1 MPKKS
6 KGNDMVIGID
16 LGGMS
21 AKGAIL
27 KDGKLLGKS
36 RVTTDASKPAESTA
50 CDLAELC
57 MATLAAAGA
66 SLSEV
71 EAIGIGSPGV
81 IDSENGTVVY
91 WSNFQWRNVELAKQ
105 VEKLTGKKVFVTND
119 ANAAALGEARYG
131 AGKAYE
137 NSILVTL
144 GTGVGGG
151 IVLGGKLFE
160 GFKSAGAEI
169 GHMSI
174 NFDGGKCTCGRAGC
188 FERYA
193 SATALINTTREEMM
207 NNPKSAMWQIAESIE
222 KVDGRTAFDGM
233 RAGDETAKIV
243 INKYISALGEGIVNL
258 VNLFRPQ
265 AILVG
270 GGVSAEGEAL
280 LQPLREYVFPRVYVS
295 TEYAPFELKR
305 AELGNDAGIFGAA
318 QYAVDRLA
326 K

>member
-1 MPKKS
+1 
-6 KGNDMVIGID
+6 MVIGID

-27 KDGKLLGKS
+27 QDGKLLGKS
-36 RVTTDASKPAESTA
+36 RVTTDASKPAEKTA

-66 SLSEV
+66 SLSDI
-71 EAIGIGSPGV
+71 EAIGIGAPGV
-81 IDSENGTVVY
+81 VDSANGTIVY
-91 WSNFQWRNVELAKQ
+91 WSNFQWRNVELASL
-105 VEKLTGKKVFVTND
+105 VSKLTGKKVFLTND

-131 AGKAYE
+131 AGKNYKD
-137 NSILVTL
+137 SILVTL

-151 IVLGGKLFE
+151 IVLDGKLFE
-160 GFKSAGAEI
+160 GFRSAGAEI

-174 NFDGGKCTCGRAGC
+174 NFDGGKCTCGRNGC

-193 SATALINTTREEMM
+193 SATALINATREEMM
-207 NNPKSAMWQIAESIE
+207 NNPKSEMWKIAGSIE

-233 RAGDETAKIV
+233 RMRDETAKRV
-243 INKYISALGEGIVNL
+243 IEKYISALGEGIVNL

-265 AILVG
+265 AVLLG

-280 LQPLREYVFPRVYVS
+280 LAPLREFVLPRLYVS
-295 TEYAPFELKR
+295 TEYAPFELR
-305 AELGNDAGIFGAA
+305 CAELGNDAGIFGAA
-318 QYAVDRLA
+318 QYALDHLN
-326 K
+326 